1 MFKYPKPATRQNI
14 AKINE
19 QIDYSIYEI
28 IKNQKT
34 SGIIIFSYIK
44 NELKNI
50 PVLISSYNIINEK
63 YLLNKKSINITLNR
77 SKNLAIELGKFKYM
91 NKKYGISII
100 EIKSDLCDKIN
111 FIQLD
116 DSLFEEN
123 SELFY
128 VLQSLT
134 YQKIN

>member
-19 QIDYSIYEI
+19 QIDYPIYEI

-63 YLLNKKSINITLNR
+63 YLSNKKS
-77 SKNLAIELGKFKYM
+77 
-91 NKKYGISII
+91 
-100 EIKSDLCDKIN
+100 
-111 FIQLD
+111 
-116 DSLFEEN
+116 
-123 SELFY
+123 
-128 VLQSLT
+128 
-134 YQKIN
+134 